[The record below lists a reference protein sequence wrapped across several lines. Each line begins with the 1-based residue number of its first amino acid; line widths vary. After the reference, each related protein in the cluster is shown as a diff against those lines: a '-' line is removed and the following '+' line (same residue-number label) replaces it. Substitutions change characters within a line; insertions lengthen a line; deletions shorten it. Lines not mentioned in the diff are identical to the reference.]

1 MEVES
6 DVESSVTEEPLR
18 IENPLAATVDKSEIS
33 PTLQDAYKFLYG
45 GAKNSTEAKTKQ
57 PCPELP
63 SNLSECLFLLSILLA
78 ILRSWYML
86 LRNLLQK
93 AAHVLLFI

>member
-33 PTLQDAYKFLYG
+33 PTLQDAYKVLHG
-45 GAKNSTEAKTKQ
+45 GAKNSTEAKPKQ

-63 SNLSECLFLLSILLA
+63 SNLSECSFLLSILLA
-78 ILRSWYML
+78 ICYKKQPMFCYSYKSMMSL
-86 LRNLLQK
+86 
-93 AAHVLLFI
+93 ICC